1 MITQKLRSS
10 PSLFI
15 VRLLAI
21 LFYPA
26 ARSRGRRIVERTA
39 NDASGSTSFTTGLQW
54 IGGVA
59 PTAGNNYFDNGFQ
72 LRSPGD
78 SLNYTFAGDSLT
90 LTNPG
95 PAGAGNGSFLE
106 KNANAVGASRPLTI
120 NNLTNASGALP
131 IRSGAFNGSIV
142 HIAGNHFTI
151 AGTSQLWADQNIWI
165 IDSPLLGG
173 DSVILTNRV
182 SSVSPANH
190 IAFSGNNSGF
200 TGGWLITCTASN
212 ASGYVELLSANSMPG
227 NPSTFNP
234 AQINIG
240 PNGILLDT
248 AGNTFNNVNGGFT
261 LSGSAV
267 INSPATTTIAETITG
282 GFSLTKTGA
291 GVLILSNTT
300 NSYTGGT
307 IISAGTLEVG
317 AAGAI
322 PTNNVTDNGSLDLN
336 AISTTIDGLSGA
348 GTVDTVAGGTP
359 TLTVGING
367 GGGTLS
373 GVIQN
378 SSGTL
383 SLTKVGAG
391 TEILSG
397 GYTYS
402 GTTTVAGGT
411 LGLSSGFGVPSTP
424 GSLVISNGST
434 LAADV
439 SSGNSLPANNLILQD
454 NATINVSYGTLT
466 INPTAPVINASGS
479 LSAPGTNIV
488 INIAA
493 TGLQVGTITLVKYT
507 GTTPGSLANFQLSP
521 PPGVAAI
528 LVNNTGNHSIDI
540 QITSIPNLLSW
551 NGRERHQLGPHNRQL
566 VEYRCGRHHR
576 VPPIYQRQRYR
587 R

>member
-1 MITQKLRSS
+1 MNGMEWNGMEWNGMEWNGMEWNGMEWN
-10 PSLFI
+10 
-15 VRLLAI
+15 VWN
-21 LFYPA
+21 
-26 ARSRGRRIVERTA
+26 GMEW
-39 NDASGSTSFTTGLQW
+39 NGMEWNGMEW
-54 IGGVA
+54 
-59 PTAGNNYFDNGFQ
+59 NGFM
-72 LRSPGD
+72 
-78 SLNYTFAGDSLT
+78 
-90 LTNPG
+90 
-95 PAGAGNGSFLE
+95 
-106 KNANAVGASRPLTI
+106 
-120 NNLTNASGALP
+120 
-131 IRSGAFNGSIV
+131 
-142 HIAGNHFTI
+142 H
-151 AGTSQLWADQNIWI
+151 
-165 IDSPLLGG
+165 
-173 DSVILTNRV
+173 
-182 SSVSPANH
+182 
-190 IAFSGNNSGF
+190 
-200 TGGWLITCTASN
+200 
-212 ASGYVELLSANSMPG
+212 
-227 NPSTFNP
+227 
-234 AQINIG
+234 
-240 PNGILLDT
+240 
-248 AGNTFNNVNGGFT
+248 GGFT

-383 SLTKVGAG
+383 SLAKVGAG

-454 NATINVSYGTLT
+454 NATINVNYGSLT
-466 INPTAPVINASGS
+466 TNPTAPVINASGS
-479 LSAPGTNIV
+479 LSAPGSNIV

-493 TGLQVGTITLVKYT
+493 TGLQVGTFTLVKYT

-551 NGRERHQLGPHNRQL
+551 SGVNGTSWDLITANWSNTVAGGITVFRQYTNGSVIAGDSVVLDDSLTNDFVNPQPTNITLNTTFFAFPVFVNSTLPYSIAGTGGITGVTSLVKSNSGSLTLLMSNSFTGGVFINDAGSLIITNDSALGASSDAVTLNGSTLQINGGVTNRRAISMPVTATIGVATNVTASL
-566 VEYRCGRHHR
+566 GGVISGAALPSTSRISA
-576 VPPIYQRQRYR
+576 P
-587 R
+587 